1 MKQVIIVG
9 GVAGGATAAAQLR
22 RINPDIQ
29 ITIYEKGRDISF
41 GNCGLPYNIGGEVS
55 DRDKLVAATPESM
68 AERNI
73 VVKTHH
79 KVLSVDSDGKK
90 VTVKDLS
97 TDREFEAGYD
107 YLVLSPG
114 GAPRTMPALLD
125 VPQAFVLHTLEDLD
139 DIKAHIKEN
148 DVNKAVVL
156 GAGYIGLELI
166 ENFVRR
172 GMDVTFI
179 HRSEEIYRPL
189 EDDLGDFFV
198 EEMERQGVE
207 VKLNTEILEVDGNV
221 ATLNNGEEIDAPMIV
236 AGIGVVPRTEFL
248 KGSGIA
254 MNDAGFICTDQTGR
268 TSAECVYA
276 LGDAIETFYQH
287 VDRKT
292 TVALAWGAHRMA
304 YVIAN
309 QIDGDGQADV
319 IFEGLLGTNIIRF
332 FDHDIA
338 TLGLNQSEVQD
349 YDHFIVDHKQK
360 NKAGYM
366 DGSVPI
372 RARIY
377 VAKEDGKILRA
388 AVVGTEGVDKR
399 IDILAAHIRLG
410 GTAMDLAN
418 IEVAYS
424 PPYSSPKSVLNML
437 GYKSIGKM
445 KKLKA

>member
-22 RINPDIQ
+22 RINPDIN

-55 DRDKLVAATPESM
+55 DRDKLVAATPATM
-68 AERNI
+68 AERDI

-79 KVLSVDSDGKK
+79 EVRSVDSEGRKLL
-90 VTVKDLS
+90 VKDLEE
-97 TDREFEAGYD
+97 DREFEAAYD
-107 YLVLSPG
+107 YLILSPG
-114 GAPRTMPALLD
+114 GAPRTIPALLD
-125 VPQAFVLHTLEDLD
+125 VPQAFVLHNLEDLD
-139 DIKAHIKEN
+139 DIKAHIAEH
-148 DVNKAVVL
+148 DVNKVVVI

-179 HRSEEIYRPL
+179 HRSEEVYRPL
-189 EDDLGDFFV
+189 EDDLGNFFI
-198 EEMERQGVE
+198 EEMERQGVD
-207 VKLNTEILEVDGNV
+207 VRLNTEIVEVDGNV
-221 ATLNNGEEIDAPMIV
+221 ATLSNGEQVDAPMIV
-236 AGIGVVPRTEFL
+236 AGIGILPRTEFL
-248 KGSGIA
+248 GGSGVA
-254 MNDAGFICTDQTGR
+254 LNDAGFICTDETGC
-268 TSAECVYA
+268 TSADCVYA

-309 QIDGDGQADV
+309 QIGGDDDV
-319 IFEGLLGTNIIRF
+319 KFEGLLGTNIIRF
-332 FDHDIA
+332 FDYDIA
-338 TLGLNQSEVQD
+338 TLGLQQNEVRE

-372 RARIY
+372 RVRIY
-377 VAKEDGKILRA
+377 VSTEDGRILRA

-399 IDILAAHIRLG
+399 IDLLAAHIRLG
-410 GTAMDLAN
+410 GTAEDLVN

-437 GYKSIGKM
+437 GYKTIEKM
-445 KKLKA
+445 KKFK

>member
-1 MKQVIIVG
+1 MTHVIITG

-22 RINPDIQ
+22 RINPDIN

-55 DRDKLVAATPESM
+55 DRDKLIAATPESM
-68 AERNI
+68 AERDI

-79 KVLSVDSDGKK
+79 EVLRVESDEKK
-90 VTVKDLS
+90 VVVKDLAD
-97 TDREFEAGYD
+97 DREFEDAYD
-107 YLVLSPG
+107 HLILSPG
-114 GAPRTMPALLD
+114 GAPRTVPALLD
-125 VPQAFVLHTLEDLD
+125 VPQSFVLHNLEDLD
-139 DIKAHIKEN
+139 DIKSHIKTH
-148 DVNKAVVL
+148 DVKKVVIL

-166 ENFVRR
+166 ENFILR

-179 HRSEEIYRPL
+179 HRNEEIYRPL

-198 EEMERQGVE
+198 EEMKNQGVD
-207 VKLNTEILEVDGNV
+207 VKLNTEILEVNGNV
-221 ATLNNGEEIDAPMIV
+221 MTLSNGDEIDAPMIV
-236 AGIGVVPRTEFL
+236 AGIGIMPRTEFL
-248 KGSGIA
+248 KGSGIK
-254 MNDAGFICTDQTGR
+254 MNDAGFICTDKTGR
-268 TSAECVYA
+268 TSAGCAYA

-304 YVIAN
+304 YVIAS
-309 QIDGDGQADV
+309 QISGNADV
-319 IFEGLLGTNIIRF
+319 TFEGLLGTNIIRF
-332 FDHDIA
+332 FGYDIA
-338 TLGLNQSEVQD
+338 TLGLQQNEVRNYD
-349 YDHFIVDHKQK
+349 YFIVDHKQK

-377 VAKEDGKILRA
+377 VSAEDGKILRA

-399 IDILAAHIRLG
+399 IDMLATHIRLG
-410 GTAMDLAN
+410 GTAMDLVN

-437 GYKSIGKM
+437 GYKTIEKM
-445 KKLKA
+445 KKIKE

>member
-22 RINPDIQ
+22 RIDSDIN

-68 AERNI
+68 AERDI

-79 KVLSVDSDGKK
+79 EVTGVNSDGKTL
-90 VTVKDLS
+90 TVKDHQS
-97 TDREFEAGYD
+97 GWEFEAAYD

-114 GAPRTMPALLD
+114 GAPRTIPSLLD
-125 VPQAFVLHTLEDLD
+125 VPQAFVLHNLEDLD
-139 DIKAHIKEN
+139 DIQAHIQTH
-148 DVNKAVVL
+148 DVDKVVVI
-156 GAGYIGLELI
+156 GGGYIGLELI

-179 HRSEEIYRPL
+179 HRSDAVYRPL
-189 EDDLGDFFV
+189 EADMGDFFID
-198 EEMERQGVE
+198 EMKRQGVD
-207 VKLNTEILEVDGNV
+207 VRLNTEILEIDGNT
-221 ATLNNGEEIDAPMIV
+221 AILSNGEKIEAPMIV
-236 AGIGVVPRTEFL
+236 AGIGIVPRTDFL
-248 KGSGIA
+248 SDSGVTL
-254 MNDAGFICTDQTGR
+254 NDAGFICADAYGR
-268 TSAECVYA
+268 TSADCVYA

-304 YVIAN
+304 FVIAN
-309 QIDGDGQADV
+309 QISGDDSVA
-319 IFEGLLGTNIIRF
+319 FEGLLGTNIMRF
-332 FDHDIA
+332 FDYDIA
-338 TLGLNQSEVQD
+338 TLGLQQDEVHD
-349 YDHFIVDHKQK
+349 FDHFIIDHKQK

-372 RARIY
+372 HARIY
-377 VAKEDGKILRA
+377 VAKSDGRILRA

-399 IDILAAHIRLG
+399 IDMLATHIRLG
-410 GTAMDLAN
+410 GTAEDLAN

-437 GYKSIGKM
+437 GYKTIEKM
-445 KKLKA
+445 NKFKN